1 MKPVSPPE
9 RVYVR
14 LERPGRMTLFVWGM
28 EHAGRRSEVVV
39 PEVRARVS
47 VGGRA
52 AEARGIE
59 NDLRRGGGV
68 LRRGGGARA
77 PPGFPGRGRGGGGGW
92 GSSAE
97 GGEPA
102 PVRASRGM
110 DALEELAEALRR
122 RLIERART
130 GAASAGDLGAEVHAL
145 VEAEAPALPDTER
158 HQLVARVVRL
168 ATGLG

>member
-1 MKPVSPPE
+1 MSRVDPPE

-59 NDLRRGGGV
+59 RDLRRGV
-68 LRRGGGARA
+68 
-77 PPGFPGRGRGGGGGW
+77 
-92 GSSAE
+92 
-97 GGEPA
+97 
-102 PVRASRGM
+102 
-110 DALEELAEALRR
+110 
-122 RLIERART
+122 
-130 GAASAGDLGAEVHAL
+130 
-145 VEAEAPALPDTER
+145 
-158 HQLVARVVRL
+158 
-168 ATGLG
+168 GLFY